1 MIDCSKEISKFCSKE
16 VCLNESQRKQMRV
29 HRDAN
34 RAKLRAGLA
43 KDEREPPK
51 YHITQGSYA
60 MHTMVQHPKNDYD
73 IDDGAVFTRDQL
85 RGPKGGDM
93 SPRGARDMVCRAVSD
108 DRLNTPPEVLKNC
121 VRVYY
126 NEKYHVDIP
135 VYREYE
141 DDEGNMVLEFASSVW
156 GKSDPREL
164 TRWYN
169 GSVIENSP
177 DTTNGRQMRRVTC
190 LSKAFSRSRGKW
202 KMPSG
207 LIQSVLIDEKYQ
219 PTDARDDEAL
229 FDTMQAIYSRLV
241 LQGRQVHNP
250 TDSEEE
256 LTKGSDDP
264 KMVEF
269 EDRLEWAIGKL
280 RPVKDETCTYTE
292 AIKLWKEVFG
302 GHAFFDQF
310 IKEEEEKKKEAATK
324 AAASVAAASVAASAP
339 RNWGC

>member
-1 MIDCSKEISKFCSKE
+1 
-16 VCLNESQRKQMRV
+16 
-29 HRDAN
+29 
-34 RAKLRAGLA
+34 
-43 KDEREPPK
+43 
-51 YHITQGSYA
+51 
-60 MHTMVQHPKNDYD
+60 
-73 IDDGAVFTRDQL
+73 
-85 RGPKGGDM
+85 
-93 SPRGARDMVCRAVSD
+93 MVCRAVSD